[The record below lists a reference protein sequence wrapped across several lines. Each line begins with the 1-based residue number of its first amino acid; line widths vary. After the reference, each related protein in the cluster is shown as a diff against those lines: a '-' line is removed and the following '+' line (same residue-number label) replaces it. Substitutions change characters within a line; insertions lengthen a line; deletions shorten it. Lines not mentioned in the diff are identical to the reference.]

1 MHLAPFRNRVRFRPS
16 LCGMEGV
23 RHVIQRFSD
32 SEGMQLVQLNPGGYA
47 TRKVVGESVRLVAC
61 EVTWYLKYQ
70 VMLPDGRQTYDQ
82 VYASLYSS
90 SYKFFSSSSI
100 VVVR

>member
-16 LCGMEGV
+16 FITLGGCAACHTKVLRLGGSVASAEQ
-23 RHVIQRFSD
+23 I
-32 SEGMQLVQLNPGGYA
+32 NPGGYA

-90 SYKFFSSSSI
+90 SYKTL
-100 VVVR
+100 